1 MWQALTG
8 IFAVVFIV
16 ALVLTIVMIVKNRRN
31 WASTMVTAATISF
44 IATLVCAYLW
54 GQG

>member
-16 ALVLTIVMIVKNRRN
+16 TLVLTIVMIIKKQRN
-31 WASTMVTAATISF
+31 WASTMVTLATISF
-44 IATLVCAYLW
+44 IATLVCAYVW
-54 GQG
+54 DQA